1 MRGVVGYLLAAIVL
15 AIAGAVAQG
24 ASRYESVMAD
34 AQERLVTLDYAGA
47 SEKLDDAQHYV
58 GYATWIPRL
67 GDEAMNDLR
76 TRQASVHYWERQ
88 YDAILPAEQ
97 AIAGTLDAAE
107 SADLR
112 LIVANAA
119 YRVGQGTAKDKASTI
134 RSLDEAIASYL
145 TVLKGDQWQ
154 EHAAYNYEYLIRL
167 RDDLAKSR
175 RSPPPEQKA
184 NGSNGTAGAPGETAD
199 TKKFEIYV
207 PLTGSERT
215 KSGEAGKAEPN
226 KRKG

>member
-15 AIAGAVAQG
+15 VIVGAVAHG
-24 ASRYESVMAD
+24 ASRYERDMAD
-34 AQERLVTLDYAGA
+34 AQERLVTQDYSGA
-47 SEKLDDAQHYV
+47 SEKLVAAEHYV
-58 GYATWIPRL
+58 GYASWIPRV
-67 GDEAMNDLR
+67 GDRAMNDLR
-76 TRQASVHYWERQ
+76 TRQATVRYWERQ
-88 YDAILPAEQ
+88 YDAILPAERD
-97 AIAGTLDAAE
+97 AISTVGAAPQG
-107 SADLR
+107 DLQ

-119 YRVGQGTAKDKASTI
+119 YRVSQSQAKDRPSTV
-134 RSLDEAIASYL
+134 RALDETIASYL
-145 TVLKGDQWQ
+145 TVLKSEQWQ
-154 EHAAYNYEYLIRL
+154 ESAAYNYEYLIRL
-167 RDDLAKSR
+167 RDDLAKNR
-175 RSPPPEQKA
+175 RASPPPSKA